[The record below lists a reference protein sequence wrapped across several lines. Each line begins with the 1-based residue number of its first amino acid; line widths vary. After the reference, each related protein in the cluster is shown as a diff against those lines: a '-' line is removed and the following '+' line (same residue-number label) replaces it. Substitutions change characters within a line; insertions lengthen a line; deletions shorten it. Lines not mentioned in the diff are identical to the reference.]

1 MLLNKFPGGGV
12 DVGAATA
19 QPNNVL
25 APYTFFAGEDEDM
38 KTGNI
43 PSKGAQ
49 TYTPG
54 TVNQTIAAGQYL
66 AEPQTIPGDP
76 DLVAANIKSGVEIF
90 GRVGTFG
97 TPTGAAGDTLIY
109 ASDVLFST
117 NPNWASVLS
126 IYFKRSG
133 AYRFRQKMHMVG
145 GSNIPGYA
153 KLTRNGVDIAGSE
166 VVVTANG
173 TEYASIAGNTPTTKV
188 ADYWIN
194 AGETISVLMKAYFT
208 NNTSAFISSFAIY
221 ASWPDVAGLVAQI
234 L

>member
-1 MLLNKFPGGGV
+1 MLLNRFPGGGV
-12 DVGAATA
+12 SIEAATA
-19 QPNNVL
+19 QPAHVL
-25 APYTFFAGEDEDM
+25 APYTFFAGENEEPQ
-38 KTGNI
+38 TGII

-54 TVNQTIAAGQYL
+54 TANQTIAAGQYL
-66 AEPQTIPGDP
+66 SGIQTIAGDP
-76 DLVAANIKSGVEIF
+76 DLVAGNIKSGVDIF

-109 ASDVLFST
+109 TSDVLYST

-133 AYRFRQKMHMVG
+133 AYRFRQKAYMVG
-145 GSNIPGYA
+145 GGNIPGYI

-166 VVVTANG
+166 FVVTDVG
-173 TEYASIAGNTPTTKV
+173 SEYSGIKDNVPVTKV

-194 AGETISVLMKAYFT
+194 AGETISVLMRAYFT
-208 NNTSAFISSFAIY
+208 TYTSAIISSFSISAN
-221 ASWPDVAGLVAQI
+221 WPDVAGLVSQI
-234 L
+234 I